1 MKIEELIDKETE
13 NRTEAMTSPGERDSS
28 FLIASAI
35 TRFGIVAIIVYII
48 QVLVSLYR
56 YNMRLAS
63 FYSSRLKAILHGQN
77 TEGSIDFFAKLF
89 DTSEISFGKDIN
101 GPTQDIKEIIQAA
114 IERAGQAWAN
124 KSIGT

>member
-1 MKIEELIDKETE
+1 
-13 NRTEAMTSPGERDSS
+13 
-28 FLIASAI
+28 
-35 TRFGIVAIIVYII
+35 
-48 QVLVSLYR
+48 
-56 YNMRLAS
+56 MRLAS